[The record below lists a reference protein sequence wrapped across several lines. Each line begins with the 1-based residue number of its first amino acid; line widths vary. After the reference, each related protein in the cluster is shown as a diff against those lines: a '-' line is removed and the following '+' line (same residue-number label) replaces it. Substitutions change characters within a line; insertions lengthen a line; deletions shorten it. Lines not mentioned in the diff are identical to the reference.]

1 MIVVSKRAFL
11 NILTQLMDAQ
21 SLVDANYYIADQLSR
36 DGNVIADETYM
47 RNPDGQLTIQPTVR
61 QYTSSSVSPYH
72 LTYGTDSL
80 SPASLNSQIVQDTYG
95 QPPHVVFAKYLR
107 TPQVMIDTYNTLYA
121 KKPVGNGL
129 RILIFERDD
138 SVPFIHVVCEYLSE
152 LFGEDITFIDRIY
165 RNDIPGFQQYTGNK
179 MNAVKTFQQIRE
191 NQLLLDIQNLVTTF
205 QYGSAS
211 RANLE
216 VYFDAFEL
224 PALFHIYEILF
235 PNDPLPPGQ
244 YTKDQMV
251 YTITSR
257 IVAQVPRTALSNMMV
272 NMGVDDV
279 DDIGALFDSIS
290 DEELMTQHGN

>member
-1 MIVVSKRAFL
+1 
-11 NILTQLMDAQ
+11 
-21 SLVDANYYIADQLSR
+21 
-36 DGNVIADETYM
+36 
-47 RNPDGQLTIQPTVR
+47 
-61 QYTSSSVSPYH
+61 
-72 LTYGTDSL
+72 
-80 SPASLNSQIVQDTYG
+80 
-95 QPPHVVFAKYLR
+95 
-107 TPQVMIDTYNTLYA
+107 
-121 KKPVGNGL
+121 
-129 RILIFERDD
+129 
-138 SVPFIHVVCEYLSE
+138 
-152 LFGEDITFIDRIY
+152 
-165 RNDIPGFQQYTGNK
+165 

-211 RANLE
+211 KANLE

-224 PALFHIYEILF
+224 PALFHIYEMLF